1 MKLNIRH
8 LPLPSHFVQLG
19 GHFLSNT
26 SPAIHRTPPFNFMIT
41 FLKIA
46 FRVRLYGMTLVDENE
61 FSWSVKS
68 SVSMGSL
75 VKSGIA
81 RINSSLS
88 TWERSLVVS
97 SVAIFQTTSPRQQ
110 NINPAPCPIMTY
122 GFREPKVSHVL
133 FCGGNL

>member
-8 LPLPSHFVQLG
+8 LPLPSHFVQVG
-19 GHFLSNT
+19 GHLLSNT
-26 SPAIHRTPPFNFMIT
+26 SPAIHRTPPFNFIIT

-46 FRVRLYGMTLVDENE
+46 FRVRLYGMTRVDENA

-68 SVSMGSL
+68 SVSIGSL
-75 VKSGIA
+75 VKSGMA

-88 TWERSLVVS
+88 TWERSFVVS

-110 NINPAPCPIMTY
+110 KIKPAPCPIITY
-122 GFREPKVSHVL
+122 GFREPKVNQGCL
-133 FCGGNL
+133 RGNL